1 MPRPRGCGHCSY
13 PFSAETQLFAV
24 RRSFSCRSQI
34 QSWMSRTAAVEA
46 PGSLVLNRYL
56 PVRPLGTGGSGSVW
70 LAREVQT
77 GRDVALKIVPREGT
91 AGSRAE
97 REAAAAARLRHP
109 RCLRAHALARDGG
122 HVYIVYE
129 YVSGRTLREAM
140 RAGEISDA
148 AALEAAAQVLEGLAH
163 AHANGIVHRDVK
175 PANILLADGDG
186 ISVKL
191 FDFGLALMHE
201 EDSLTAVGDIPGTLA
216 YISPERLR
224 SEPAGPA
231 ADVWA
236 VGVLLWEGLAGFHPF
251 WGGTLVDTA
260 KSIERGAPT
269 LREQRPDLPRPIVS
283 CVDRALSVAPGRR
296 PTAAGL
302 AGALRASA
310 DELRRRPARRARG
323 RLPVVLPRPRFARLS
338 LPTVSLSREDVLQPA
353 QQALAAA
360 GAGAFAGVTSAL
372 IPFFPSGWP
381 LGLAGVAAALTFFSE
396 RAGLAF
402 CLAVPVLP
410 LGNYAL
416 GLAVLYGIAAAALLA
431 ATWRTPRA
439 GLLVTLGAG
448 LGPIGL
454 LGLLPVLGQVVRWPA
469 RRAVSVAGSVLVAA
483 AIAGAAEI
491 HTLGVPATNSLLAT
505 GRALAQQLAHHPE
518 VIATAGA
525 LALGAAALPLVRRR
539 GPFAAAAYVLVVGG
553 LTVVPAPHTPNVAIL
568 AATAATGLALAL
580 EPYATRTRRRKAPP
594 VEETTAAVA
603 VPQQA
608 RSAVGRR

>member
-1 MPRPRGCGHCSY
+1 MR
-13 PFSAETQLFAV
+13 
-24 RRSFSCRSQI
+24 
-34 QSWMSRTAAVEA
+34 SWMSRTAAEGA

-70 LAREVQT
+70 LAREVET
-77 GRDVALKIVPREGT
+77 GQEVALKIVPREGT

-140 RAGEISDA
+140 RAGEISDS

-175 PANILLADGDG
+175 PANVLLADGGG

-201 EDSLTAVGDIPGTLA
+201 EESLTAVGDIPGTLA

-224 SEPAGPA
+224 GEPAGPA
-231 ADVWA
+231 ADVWG
-236 VGVLLWEGLAGFHPF
+236 VGVLLWEALAGFHPF

-260 KSIERGAPT
+260 KSIERGAPS
-269 LREQRPDLPRPIVS
+269 LREQRPDLPRSVVS
-283 CVDRALSVAPGRR
+283 CVDRALSVAAGRR

-302 AGALRASA
+302 SGALRQVAG
-310 DELRRRPARRARG
+310 ELRQRPARKPG
-323 RLPVVLPRPRFARLS
+323 GKLPVALPRPRFALPS
-338 LPTVSLSREDVLQPA
+338 LPRVSLSSPSALQPA
-353 QQALAAA
+353 EKALAAA
-360 GAGAFAGVTSAL
+360 GAGALAGATTAVL
-372 IPFFPSGWP
+372 PFFPAGWP
-381 LGLAGVAAALTFFSE
+381 LGLAGVAAALTLLSE

-410 LGNYAL
+410 LGNYAF
-416 GLAVLYGIAAAALLA
+416 GLAALYGIAALVVLA
-431 ATWRTPRA
+431 ASWRTPRA
-439 GLLVTLGAG
+439 GLLAALGAG
-448 LGPIGL
+448 LGPLGA
-454 LGLLPVLGQVVRWPA
+454 LGLLPVLALAVRWPA

-483 AIAGAAEI
+483 AIAGAGRI
-491 HTLGVPATNSLLAT
+491 HELGIPATNSLLAT
-505 GRALAQQLAHHPE
+505 GRALARELAHHPE
-518 VIATAGA
+518 VAATAGA
-525 LALGAAALPLVRRR
+525 LALGAAALPLVRHR
-539 GPFAAAAYVLVVGG
+539 GPLAAGAYALVVCG
-553 LTVVPAPHTPNVAIL
+553 LTLVPAPHAPNVPVL

-580 EPYATRTRRRKAPP
+580 EPFAARPRRRANPP
-594 VEETTAAVA
+594 VDETTAAVA
-603 VPQQA
+603 VLQQA
-608 RSAVGRR
+608 RAAAGRR